1 MVINFE
7 LVEAATPKAL
17 NFDNPV
23 QVKRSSGKRM
33 LIRTPELRRSSTC
46 RHTLQLSSFG
56 ASG

>member
-23 QVKRSSGKRM
+23 QVKTE
-33 LIRTPELRRSSTC
+33 I
-46 RHTLQLSSFG
+46 LSNR
-56 ASG
+56 